1 MFCKSLRSS
10 FAYKMLISCRWSDS
24 PPRRLFPE
32 IIKATEEWRTH
43 TGALEELHDRPA
55 RSPNSPPFLHAV
67 RQIGKHCLKS
77 LSIRCEWWMASGQK
91 VVDINRS
98 AINLSKGNQ
107 LTRCQSLLH
116 LTIFIIW
123 IKRQNTIMINCRGV
137 VSQPRSNWAFIK
149 KKYNSIGN
157 RSFYLLYSFFQTT
170 ICFCHFL
177 VNYFFIKY

>member
-123 IKRQNTIMINCRGV
+123 IKRQNTIMINCRGWYLSQDLIELSLKRNIIRLGIEV
-137 VSQPRSNWAFIK
+137 FIYYIPSFKQLFVSAISW
-149 KKYNSIGN
+149 
-157 RSFYLLYSFFQTT
+157 
-170 ICFCHFL
+170 
-177 VNYFFIKY
+177 